1 MSVQYY
7 LTCVLWRLRYC
18 AHLTPFFCKR
28 ISQNTLMLRLT
39 SAYCNCLKKKKKAK
53 STEILAS
60 KRTVVY
66 QNTQKAGLT
75 GWFIEELLKIT
86 VCTS

>member
-1 MSVQYY
+1 
-7 LTCVLWRLRYC
+7 
-18 AHLTPFFCKR
+18 
-28 ISQNTLMLRLT
+28 MLRLT

-60 KRTVVY
+60 KRMVVY